1 MLTEYRQNKTA
12 KYSTNFKARYKLYKE
27 QKNLI
32 QSMIYN
38 GDKIPIKMLQE
49 FNENYTIV
57 KKLYHDKKM
66 ELYTKQLFKAR

>member
-1 MLTEYRQNKTA
+1 MT
-12 KYSTNFKARYKLYKE
+12 KYSQNLTARYKLYKK

-49 FNENYTIV
+49 FNENFTII
-57 KKLYHDKKM
+57 KKLYHDEKMSYYSKLLTMSSKKI
-66 ELYTKQLFKAR
+66 

>member
-1 MLTEYRQNKTA
+1 MT
-12 KYSTNFKARYKLYKE
+12 KYSQNLTARYKLYKR

-49 FNENYTIV
+49 FNENFTIV
-57 KKLYHDKKM
+57 KKLYHDEKM
-66 ELYTKQLFKAR
+66 TYYTKQLLKSSKKF